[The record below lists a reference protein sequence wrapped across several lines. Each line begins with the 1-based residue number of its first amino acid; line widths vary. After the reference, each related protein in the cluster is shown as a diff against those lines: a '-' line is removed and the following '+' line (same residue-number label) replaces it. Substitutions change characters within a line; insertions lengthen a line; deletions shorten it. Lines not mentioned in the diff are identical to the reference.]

1 VNRILCRFALI
12 VLVPSAFIFAQ
23 DANTPAANA
32 PVNPYDPATAPH
44 VLSATGTGRPAGAAG
59 LTDRVTVKVRNF
71 AKLLDQVSGNC
82 RAVVL
87 FIDSMPLR
95 GMPPVSCNPYT
106 GEVRYLLDRV
116 PDQNDEEW
124 HRILGSPDGFSR
136 DVRISVGANDQ
147 FAVPTDVTTF
157 PLIVVPKR
165 LFYIFLVLL
174 GLSLLFFIHL
184 CRTTAMIRSPVAPA
198 QAGPRPYSL
207 SRFQMAFWFYLV
219 IAGYVFAWMVTG
231 ELDTITDSVLAL
243 IGIGAGTALGAAVI
257 DATPAGTATAI
268 STTTSGATQTTAAV
282 TVPVPSTPPPASQ
295 GFLTDVLSDA
305 ADGISIHRFQMFAW
319 TIILGVIFVSS
330 VYKELAMPEFSV
342 TLLGLM
348 GISSGTYLGFKFPE
362 KKRNDENAA

>member
-1 VNRILCRFALI
+1 VNRIRCTFALI
-12 VLVPSAFIFAQ
+12 VLAASSFVSAQ
-23 DANTPAANA
+23 NANTPAA
-32 PVNPYDPATAPH
+32 NPYDPATAPH
-44 VLSATGTGRPAGAAG
+44 VLTAVGTAQHPRYSAG
-59 LTDRVTVKVRNF
+59 LTDRITVKVRNF
-71 AKLLDQVSGNC
+71 EKLLAQVDNNC

-87 FIDSMPLR
+87 FIDAMPLR
-95 GMPPVSCNPYT
+95 GMPAESCNPYT

-124 HRILGSPDGFSR
+124 HRILGSPSGFSR
-136 DVRISVGANDQ
+136 NVRISVGANDQ
-147 FAVPTDVTTF
+147 FAVPTDVTEF
-157 PLIVVPKR
+157 PLIVVPKF
-165 LFYIFLVLL
+165 LFYLFLFLFGV
-174 GLSLLFFIHL
+174 SLLFFIYL
-184 CRTTAMIRSPVAPA
+184 CRTTTIIRSPMEPF
-198 QAGPRPYSL
+198 QRGPRPYSL

-257 DATPAGTATAI
+257 DAAPAGTATAI
-268 STTTSGATQTTAAV
+268 STTTEGATQTTAAV
-282 TVPVPSTPPPASQ
+282 TVPVPSSPPPASK

-305 ADGISIHRFQMFAW
+305 DGGISIHRFQMFAW
-319 TIILGVIFVSS
+319 TLILGVIFVSS

-362 KKRNDENAA
+362 KKKSDQDAAAAG